1 MSVPATRMNLL
12 SFQESLVLAAAGA
25 ELLKSKR
32 EALIA
37 DFFRIADTI
46 MGSREEMSKDVQ
58 NAMIQAGL
66 AKAFSGSHQ
75 MNSSALSAKRE
86 IPVRTREINI
96 WGIRIPEIEFVSL
109 RRTPE
114 ARGLLP
120 TDTSPHILETAEC
133 YEKVLEKLLR
143 TASHEIRLK
152 RVGEEIRK
160 VSRRINALDQTI
172 IPSLRGQIKS
182 IQDVLQERERE
193 DLFRLKHIKKRR
205 TPGSCHEAP
214 QT

>member
-1 MSVPATRMNLL
+1 MNLL
-12 SFQESLVLAAAGA
+12 SFRDSMALAVAGA

-37 DFFRIADTI
+37 DFFSIADTI
-46 MGSREEMSKDVQ
+46 MDSREEMAKDVQ
-58 NAMIQAGL
+58 EAMIQAGL
-66 AKAFSGSHQ
+66 AKSFSGSHQ
-75 MNSSALSAKRE
+75 MNATALSARRD
-86 IPVRTREINI
+86 IPVRTHEINI

-120 TDTSPHILETAEC
+120 MDTSPHILETAEH
-133 YEKVLEKLLR
+133 YEEVLEKLLR

-152 RVGEEIRK
+152 RIGEEIRK

-172 IPSLRGQIKS
+172 IPSLTSQIRS
-182 IQDVLQERERE
+182 IQEVLQERERE
-193 DLFRLKHIKKRR
+193 DLFRLKHIKKRKR
-205 TPGSCHEAP
+205 NVS
-214 QT
+214 

>member
-12 SFQESLVLAAAGA
+12 SFRDSLALAVSGV

-46 MGSREEMSKDVQ
+46 MDSREEMARDIQ
-58 NAMIQAGL
+58 RAMIQAGL
-66 AKAFSGSHQ
+66 AKSFSGSHQ
-75 MNSSALSAKRE
+75 LSATALSARRK

-120 TDTSPHILETAEC
+120 TDTSPHILETAEH

-152 RVGEEIRK
+152 RIGEEIRK

-172 IPSLRGQIKS
+172 IPSLKDQIHG
-182 IQDVLQERERE
+182 IEEVLQERERE
-193 DLFRLKHIKKRR
+193 DLFRLKHIKKKRKS
-205 TPGSCHEAP
+205 GMGHEVRP
-214 QT
+214 V

>member
-12 SFQESLVLAAAGA
+12 SFRDSMALAVAGA

-37 DFFRIADTI
+37 DFFSIADTI
-46 MGSREEMSKDVQ
+46 MDSREEMAKDVQ
-58 NAMIQAGL
+58 EAMIQAGL
-66 AKAFSGSHQ
+66 AKSFSGSHQ
-75 MNSSALSAKRE
+75 MNATALSARRD
-86 IPVRTREINI
+86 IPVRTHEINI

-120 TDTSPHILETAEC
+120 MDTSPHILETAEH
-133 YEKVLEKLLR
+133 YEEVLEKLLR

-152 RVGEEIRK
+152 RIGEEIRK

-172 IPSLRGQIKS
+172 IPSLTSQIRS
-182 IQDVLQERERE
+182 IQEVLQERERE
-193 DLFRLKHIKKRR
+193 DLFRLKHIKKRKR
-205 TPGSCHEAP
+205 NVS
-214 QT
+214 

>member
-12 SFQESLVLAAAGA
+12 SFRESLALAVEGA
-25 ELLKSKR
+25 KLLKSKR

-37 DFFRIADTI
+37 DFFRVADTI
-46 MGSREEMSKDVQ
+46 MDTREEMAKDLQRSMVL
-58 NAMIQAGL
+58 AAL
-66 AKAFSGSHQ
+66 AKSFSGSHR
-75 MNSSALSAKRE
+75 MTSTALSARRD
-86 IPVRTREINI
+86 IPVRTHEVNI
-96 WGIRIPEIEFVSL
+96 WGIHIPEIDFISL

-120 TDTSPHILETAEC
+120 TDTSPHILETAEH

-152 RVGEEIRK
+152 RIGEEIRK

-172 IPSLRGQIKS
+172 IPSLMGQIRS
-182 IQDVLQERERE
+182 IKEVLQERERE
-193 DLFRLKHIKKRR
+193 DLFRLKHIKNRKRTGPR
-205 TPGSCHEAP
+205 FEV
-214 QT
+214 